1 MAEGR
6 TKRDQLRLASQWL
19 DPEISAGIVQLIDS
33 MGMALFVLDGAGV
46 VRLAT
51 PRAGEFLA
59 LSVDAIV
66 GRAASELPAPAR
78 AIVEVARRARHGQR
92 EPLSVTLAD
101 GRVRDLGV
109 TVEPAGRAG
118 AASASRQAHAS
129 HASHASHAAH
139 GTLVAFQ
146 DLTPIHELQEQR
158 DRLLKMATV
167 GEVLPSLLHE
177 LKNPFAA
184 IASSVE
190 LLLEETTDPRAQEDL
205 HAILVEV
212 RRAVLSLDGLGF
224 VGRELRA
231 RTPMAID
238 HAVREACHLL
248 AGRATRARIELRCDG
263 PDLPLL
269 PLDAAAMRALLF
281 NLVNNAVQACRAGG
295 HVDVGFGLVG
305 DSFEL
310 TVRDD
315 GAGMSP
321 ETLARCTELFFTTKR
336 AGSGIGLALC
346 RKVAEE
352 GGGSL
357 EIRSTLGAGTS
368 VTLRVPT
375 QHPRNDSRHPSRDEA
390 RGKG

>member
-6 TKRDQLRLASQWL
+6 TTRDQLRLASQWL
-19 DPEISAGIVQLIDS
+19 DPAISAGIVQLIDS

-51 PRAGEFLA
+51 ARAGEFLA

-78 AIVEVARRARHGQR
+78 AIVEVARRARRGQR

-109 TVEPAGRAG
+109 TVEPAGHAGVASAG
-118 AASASRQAHAS
+118 AKAR
-129 HASHASHAAH
+129 AAH

-248 AGRATRARIELRCDG
+248 AGRATRARIELRCEG

-375 QHPRNDSRHPSRDEA
+375 HHPRNDSRHPSRDEA

>member
-1 MAEGR
+1 MSEGR
-6 TKRDQLRLASQWL
+6 TSRAQLRLASQWL
-19 DPEISAGIVQLIDS
+19 DPEISTGLVHLIDS
-33 MGMALFVLDGAGV
+33 MGMALLVLDEAGV

-51 PRAGEFLA
+51 PRAGELLA
-59 LSVDAIV
+59 LSVDELV
-66 GRAASELPAPAR
+66 GRPASALPPPAR
-78 AIVEVARRARHGQR
+78 AIAEVVLRARRGQR

-101 GRVRDLGV
+101 GRVRELGV
-109 TVEPAGRAG
+109 TVEPAGAKERG
-118 AASASRQAHAS
+118 FF
-129 HASHASHAAH
+129 
-139 GTLVAFQ
+139 VAFQ

-190 LLLEETTDPRAQEDL
+190 LLIEETTDARAQEDL

-238 HAVREACHLL
+238 HAVREACLL
-248 AGRATRARIELRCDG
+248 LGGRASRARIALRCEG

-269 PLDAAAMRALLF
+269 PLDAAAVRALLF
-281 NLVNNAVQACRAGG
+281 NLVTNAIQACRTGG
-295 HVDVGFGLVG
+295 HVDVAFGLLG
-305 DSFEL
+305 DAFEL
-310 TVRDD
+310 EVRDD
-315 GAGMSP
+315 GSGMPP
-321 ETLARCTELFFTTKR
+321 EVLARCTELFFTTKR

-352 GGGSL
+352 AGGSL
-357 EIRSTLGAGTS
+357 EIRSTQGAGTT

-375 QHPRNDSRHPSRDEA
+375 HQPRHDPRSRS
-390 RGKG
+390 

>member
-6 TKRDQLRLASQWL
+6 PTRAQLRLASQWL

-33 MGMALFVLDGAGV
+33 MGMALFVLDDAGV

-59 LSVDAIV
+59 VEVDAIV
-66 GRAASELPAPAR
+66 GRAAHELPPPAR
-78 AIVEVARRARHGQR
+78 AIVEVALQARGARRGQR

-101 GRVRDLGV
+101 GRVRDLAV
-109 TVEPAGRAG
+109 TVEPAGPSGAG
-118 AASASRQAHAS
+118 T
-129 HASHASHAAH
+129 
-139 GTLVAFQ
+139 GTALARGSLVAFQ

-190 LLLEETTDPRAQEDL
+190 LLIEETTDPRAQEDL

-224 VGRELRA
+224 VGRELRC

-248 AGRATRARIELRCDG
+248 GGRATRARIELRCEG

-269 PLDAAAMRALLF
+269 PIDAAAMRALLF
-281 NLVNNAVQACRAGG
+281 NLVNNAIQACRAGG
-295 HVDVGFGLVG
+295 HVDVAFGLVAEH
-305 DSFEL
+305 FEL

-321 ETLARCTELFFTTKR
+321 DVLARCTELFFTTKR

-375 QHPRNDSRHPSRDEA
+375 QRPEPRHDSRHDF
-390 RGKG
+390 RGKS

>member
-6 TKRDQLRLASQWL
+6 TTRAQLRLASQWL

-33 MGMALFVLDGAGV
+33 MGMALFVLDETGV
-46 VRLAT
+46 LRLAT

-59 LSVDAIV
+59 LSVDDLI
-66 GRAASELPAPAR
+66 GRAASELPPPAR
-78 AIVEVARRARHGQR
+78 AIVETARRARRGQR

-109 TVEPAGRAG
+109 TVEPAGASSAAG
-118 AASASRQAHAS
+118 PRVGEL
-129 HASHASHAAH
+129 H

-190 LLLEETTDPRAQEDL
+190 LLIEETTDPRAQEDL

-224 VGRELRA
+224 VGRELRC

-248 AGRATRARIELRCDG
+248 GGRATRARIELRCEG

-281 NLVNNAVQACRAGG
+281 NLVNNAIQACRAGG
-295 HVDVGFGLVG
+295 RVVVGFGLVG
-305 DSFEL
+305 DVFEL

-352 GGGSL
+352 GGGNL
-357 EIRSTLGAGTS
+357 EILSTLGQGTS

-375 QHPRNDSRHPSRDEA
+375 QHPRNDSRHPSRHDA
-390 RGKG
+390 RGKI

>member
-1 MAEGR
+1 MADAR
-6 TKRDQLRLASQWL
+6 TTRAHLRLASQWL
-19 DPEISAGIVQLIDS
+19 DPNLSAGIVQLVDS
-33 MGMALFVLDGAGV
+33 MGMALFVLDEAGV

-51 PRAGEFLA
+51 PRAGEILA
-59 LSVDAIV
+59 TAVDALV
-66 GRAASELPAPAR
+66 DRAASELPPPAR
-78 AIVEVARRARHGQR
+78 AIVELARRARRGQR
-92 EPLSVTLAD
+92 EPLSITLAD
-101 GRVRDLGV
+101 GRVRDLAV
-109 TVEPAGRAG
+109 TVEPAVRSGAG
-118 AASASRQAHAS
+118 TGDTES
-129 HASHASHAAH
+129 HGS
-139 GTLVAFQ
+139 LVAFQ

-190 LLLEETTDPRAQEDL
+190 LLIEETTDARAQEDL

-238 HAVREACHLL
+238 HAIRGACHLL
-248 AGRATRARIELRCDG
+248 GSRASRARIQLRCEG

-281 NLVNNAVQACRAGG
+281 NLVNNAIQACRAGG
-295 HVDVGFGLVG
+295 HVDVSFGLAG
-305 DSFEL
+305 ESFEL

-315 GAGMSP
+315 GAGMTP
-321 ETLARCTELFFTTKR
+321 DVLARCTELFFTTKR

-352 GGGSL
+352 GGGTL
-357 EIRSTLGAGTS
+357 EIRSTPGAGTS

-375 QHPRNDSRHPSRDEA
+375 RRSESRHDSHHDFRV
-390 RGKG
+390 KI